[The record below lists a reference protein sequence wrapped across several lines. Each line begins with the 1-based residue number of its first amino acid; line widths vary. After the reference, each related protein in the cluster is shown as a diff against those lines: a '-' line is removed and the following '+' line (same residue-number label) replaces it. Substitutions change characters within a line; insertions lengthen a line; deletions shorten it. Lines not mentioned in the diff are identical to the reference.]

1 MNADDLIS
9 GVKDFKIRKIKDS
22 GPEAWSIFEK
32 YNLYRIIDFTGEL
45 DGVKRVEVAFRDYGN
60 NIVQPEISW
69 KKVLRPRK

>member
-1 MNADDLIS
+1 
-9 GVKDFKIRKIKDS
+9 
-22 GPEAWSIFEK
+22 
-32 YNLYRIIDFTGEL
+32 LYRVIDFTGEI